1 MVDSANR
8 PHRVFISYSHKDEAW
23 KERLHTQLKVLERQ
37 NQLSIWEDRQI
48 AAGVDWYP
56 AIEKAINSANVA
68 ILLISADFL
77 SSKFILGEEVPRLLA
92 RRKKEGLLVI
102 PLILSPCAWQAIP
115 WLASIQV
122 RPKDNKPLSSLPKNK
137 KDQCLADLVLEILAL
152 VGQQPETG
160 DHDSEF
166 TEEELQDQLREYKR
180 YLVESYKYLDF
191 KGIDS
196 IAEAVKGSSGI
207 TLESVYVPLR
217 ARLDTPDAESWHRL
231 GGRLYRGSTAVAD
244 AAPDKLEQEISH
256 SENAALTV
264 EDWFNRQPA
273 LVILGD
279 PGSGK
284 STTMKRLALGLAQQD
299 NAPLPIL
306 VSLNAYG
313 KRLEEGIISF
323 EEFLPGYF
331 HGKRAQLDQHK
342 LRRLFIDALKQK
354 MAVVLM
360 DGLDEVGL
368 NRGPLVAQI
377 ESFVRAWIPERPVLV
392 EIKKPDTPVY
402 ISLFETNAYLP
413 LTSLEISERIKKNEV
428 IIIKNNKIK
437 EDYDHEI
444 ALFNIES
451 EKIKNDY
458 ERDLLDYWQ
467 QSGNHMVATSRFV
480 GYRDYPLSDPR
491 WQTIALND
499 WNRDE
504 IDQFFTGFT
513 LACEVA
519 WKGGENR
526 EEAQLLAGLERH
538 SLLRVIDANPGIR
551 RLAGNPL
558 LASLLA
564 LIKRQGV
571 TLPERRVELYKLYM
585 ETMLRS
591 WNRARSLDRQPI
603 GPEIDFSPTQRLLA
617 KLALHLR
624 QTNPQGGLIHE
635 EAMNDYLLKYFRDD
649 DFSRMESEG
658 KAKGFLDSVHKYS
671 NLLIEKGYRQYGF
684 IHLTFEEY
692 LAGFGLALEREDE
705 LLKLFPDYLQ
715 EPEMWQ
721 ETLLLSLGVMAVI
734 NNDRDK
740 ANAVLDGLLKSAKP
754 DAVLFALSS
763 LKDVGAEGLG
773 NRMVLKIQKCLLA
786 LAQDDSQPLSK
797 RRWYGLML
805 GDSGFLPEDLNLLI
819 HIPKGSFLYGAI
831 KTQAEI
837 SHDYWIGKYPV
848 TNAQYRRFIEA
859 GGYQNPVFWT
869 GEGWSK
875 RCENDWQKPKHWE
888 DGGWANPLSP
898 VVGVS
903 VYEARAYCRW
913 LKTIMLEHPEQYGLP
928 KDIPENYSCRLPIN
942 EEWERATR
950 GVNGHKY
957 PWGDKFKK
965 ENTNSLISWRGAMD
979 KGTTAVLLFLQ
990 GISPEGLYDCVGNA
1004 WEWTYSLGKEGDPNI
1019 RGGSLNGHSDE
1030 ISCANRI
1037 RHNPDFRLNFVGFR
1051 VVLGPS
1057 FLGDF

>member
-48 AAGVDWYP
+48 AAGADWYP
-56 AIEKAINSANVA
+56 AIETAINSADVA

-77 SSKFILGEEVPRLLA
+77 GSKFINGEEVPRLLA

-115 WLASIQV
+115 WLASIQGK
-122 RPKDNKPLSSLPKNK
+122 PKDNKPLSGLLPKFK
-137 KDQCLADLVLEILAL
+137 QDQCLADSALEILAL
-152 VGQQPETG
+152 VGQQVETG

-217 ARLDTPDAESWHRL
+217 ARLDAPDTETWHQL

-244 AAPDKLEQEISH
+244 AAPDKLEQEISRT
-256 SENAALTV
+256 EQDAMTV
-264 EDWFNRQPA
+264 EAWFNRQPA

-299 NAPLPIL
+299 NAALPIL

-323 EEFLPGYF
+323 EEFLPEYF
-331 HGKRAQLDQHK
+331 HGKRAQLDRHK
-342 LRRLFIDALKQK
+342 LRKLFTDALKQK
-354 MAVVLM
+354 KAVVLM

-368 NRGPLVAQI
+368 NRGPLVGQI
-377 ESFVRAWIPERPVLV
+377 EHFVRAWIPERPLL
-392 EIKKPDTPVY
+392 KLPKRPQNPDQ
-402 ISLFETNAYLP
+402 SN
-413 LTSLEISERIKKNEV
+413 ERIISAKERKKIRDVYRCEV
-428 IIIKNNKIK
+428 
-437 EDYDHEI
+437 EQFHY
-444 ALFNIES
+444 ES
-451 EKIKNDY
+451 VKIKNEY
-458 ERDLLDYWQ
+458 ESNLLEWQ
-467 QSGNHMVATSRFV
+467 KSGNRMVATSRFV
-480 GYRDYPLSDPR
+480 GYHDYPLSDPR
-491 WQTIALND
+491 WQTVALND
-499 WNRDE
+499 WNREE
-504 IDQFFTGFT
+504 IDRFFTGFT
-513 LACEVA
+513 LACELA

-526 EEAQLLAGLERH
+526 EEAQRLANLERL

-591 WNRARSLDRQPI
+591 WNRARSLDKQPI

-635 EAMNDYLLKYFRDD
+635 EAMNDYLLNYFRDD
-649 DFSRMESEG
+649 DFSRMEAEG

-671 NLLIEKGYRQYGF
+671 NLLIEKGHRQYGF

-692 LAGFGLALEREDE
+692 LAGFGLALERDE
-705 LLKLFPDYLQ
+705 ELQKLFPDYLQ
-715 EPEMWQ
+715 QPELWQ

-754 DAVLFALSS
+754 DAVLFALST
-763 LKDVGAEGLG
+763 LKDVGTEGLG
-773 NRMVLKIQKCLLA
+773 NRMVLKIQKSLLA
-786 LAQDDSQPLSK
+786 LGQDESQPLSK
-797 RRWYGLML
+797 RRWYGLIL
-805 GDSGFLPEDLNLLI
+805 GDSGLLADDLDLLI
-819 HIPKGSFLYGAI
+819 HITKGPFLCGDS
-831 KTQAEI
+831 KTQTEI
-837 SHDYWIGKYPV
+837 TNDYWIGKYPV
-848 TNAQYRRFIEA
+848 TNAQYKRFIEA
-859 GGYQNPVFWT
+859 GGYQNQAYWT
-869 GEGWSK
+869 EQACQQRNK
-875 RCENDWQKPKHWE
+875 NLWQQPKYWE
-888 DGGWANPLSP
+888 HSGWANPLSP

-903 VYEARAYCRW
+903 FYEAQAYCIW
-913 LKTIMLEHPEQYGLP
+913 FQALLLENPVQFGLAKNIP
-928 KDIPENYSCRLPIN
+928 KNYACRLPTHL
-942 EEWERATR
+942 EWERAAR
-950 GVNGHKY
+950 GVDGREF
-957 PWGDKFKK
+957 PWGNEFKAGYA
-965 ENTNSLISWRGAMD
+965 NCADSWEQDAKDR
-979 KGTTAVLLFLQ
+979 GTTAVGLFVQGVSPDGLL
-990 GISPEGLYDCVGNA
+990 DCSGNV
-1004 WEWTYSLGKEGDPNI
+1004 WEWTSSGNENYYI
-1019 RGGSLNGHSDE
+1019 RGGSWYNRTGFLR
-1030 ISCANRI
+1030 CAVCYGDLPYGQSNYI
-1037 RHNPDFRLNFVGFR
+1037 GFRLVF
-1051 VVLGPS
+1051 GPP
-1057 FLGDF
+1057 L

>member
-23 KERLHTQLKVLERQ
+23 KERLHTQLNVLEQQ

-48 AAGVDWYP
+48 AAGDDWYP

-68 ILLISADFL
+68 ILLISAEFL
-77 SSKFILGEEVPRLLA
+77 SSKFITGEEVPRLLA

-102 PLILSPCAWQAIP
+102 PVILSPCAWQAIP
-115 WLASIQV
+115 WLASIQG

-137 KDQCLADLVLEILAL
+137 KDQCLADLVLEILEL
-152 VGQQPETG
+152 VGQQVDTG
-160 DHDSEF
+160 EDDSEF
-166 TEEELQDQLREYKR
+166 TEQELQDQLREYKR

-217 ARLDTPDAESWHRL
+217 ARLDAPDAESWHRL

-244 AAPDKLEQEISH
+244 AAPDKLEQEISRA
-256 SENAALTV
+256 EQDALTV
-264 EDWFNRQPA
+264 EDWFKQRPA

-299 NAPLPIL
+299 NTPLPIL

-323 EEFLPGYF
+323 EEYLPEYF
-331 HGKRAQLDQHK
+331 HGKRAQLDPHK
-342 LRRLFIDALKQK
+342 MRKLFTDALKQQK
-354 MAVVLM
+354 AVVLM
-360 DGLDEVGL
+360 DGLDEVGIY
-368 NRGPLVAQI
+368 RGPLVGQI
-377 ESFVRAWIPERPVLV
+377 EHFVRAWIPECPVLRLP
-392 EIKKPDTPVY
+392 EHPLRGKKD
-402 ISLFETNAYLP
+402 E
-413 LTSLEISERIKKNEV
+413 NEYQRALSQFN
-428 IIIKNNKIK
+428 KESAKIK
-437 EDYDHEI
+437 T
-444 ALFNIES
+444 
-451 EKIKNDY
+451 DY
-458 ERDLLDYWQ
+458 ERDLREWQ
-467 QSGNHMVATSRFV
+467 QSGNRMVATSRFV

-491 WQTIALND
+491 WQTVALND
-499 WNRDE
+499 WNREE
-504 IDQFFTGFT
+504 IDRFFTGFT
-513 LACEVA
+513 LACELA

-526 EEAQLLAGLERH
+526 EEAQRLANLERL

-591 WNRARSLDRQPI
+591 WNRARSLDKQPI

-635 EAMNDYLLKYFRDD
+635 EAMNDYLLNYFRDD
-649 DFSRMESEG
+649 DFSRMEAEV

-671 NLLIEKGYRQYGF
+671 NLLIEKGHRQYGF

-692 LAGFGLALEREDE
+692 LAGFGLALERDE
-705 LLKLFPDYLQ
+705 ELQKLFPDYLQ
-715 EPEMWQ
+715 QPELWQ

-754 DAVLFALSS
+754 DAVLFAGAALN
-763 LKDVGAEGLG
+763 DVGAGVVG
-773 NRMVLKIQKCLLA
+773 NRMVRQIQQGLLA
-786 LAQDDSQPLSK
+786 LGQDENQTLSV
-797 RRWYGLML
+797 RRRAGLLL
-805 GDSGFLPEDLNLLI
+805 GDSGWLPDDLDLLI
-819 HIPKGSFLYGAI
+819 HIPKGPFLCGEGKTPAAI
-831 KTQAEI
+831 QQ
-837 SHDYWIGKYPV
+837 DYWIGKYPV
-848 TNAQYRRFIEA
+848 TNAQYQRFIDA
-859 GGYQNPVFWT
+859 GGYQNRTFWT
-869 GEGWSK
+869 EQGWQQRTEK
-875 RCENDWQKPKHWE
+875 VWQQPGYWQ
-888 DGGWANPLSP
+888 DSGWANPLSP
-898 VVGVS
+898 VVGVCA
-903 VYEARAYCRW
+903 YEAQAYCSW
-913 LKTIMLEHPEQYGLP
+913 LQTLVLAHPDRFGLTEAV
-928 KDIPENYSCRLPIN
+928 PESYCVRLPSN
-942 EEWERATR
+942 DEWERAAR
-950 GVNGHKY
+950 GVGGREY
-957 PWGDKFKK
+957 PWGKDFKAGCV
-965 ENTNSLISWRGAMD
+965 NCADSWEIDAKDR
-979 KGTTAVLLFLQ
+979 GTTAVGLFVQGASPDGLL
-990 GISPEGLYDCVGNA
+990 DCSGNV
-1004 WEWTYSLGKEGDPNI
+1004 WEWAFSANENYYN
-1019 RGGSLNGHSDE
+1019 RGGSWNYQTGNVR
-1030 ISCANRI
+1030 CAI
-1037 RHNPDFRLNFVGFR
+1037 RDRNHTDTRNVNFGFRL
-1051 VVLGPS
+1051 VLGSPW
-1057 FLGDF
+1057 